1 MKRKIYG
8 AYGSNINLQQM
19 AYRCPNATPLTT
31 GTLKGYEL
39 TFRRGGYA
47 NIEPKDGARVPLLL
61 WEISDKC
68 EHSLDRYEGY
78 PTFYTKQTVEVET
91 DSGVFETMVYV
102 MTDES
107 RGGYQLP
114 RTEYYYGIRDGY
126 MDNHMPL
133 AELTTALEKCKNE
146 VFGDE

>member
-1 MKRKIYG
+1 MARKIYG
-8 AYGSNINLQQM
+8 AYGSNINLRQM
-19 AYRCPNATPLTT
+19 AYRCPNAKVIGQGILNDY
-31 GTLKGYEL
+31 KL

-47 NIEPKDGARVPLLL
+47 NIEPKKGASVPILF
-61 WEISDKC
+61 WEITQNC

-78 PTFYTKQTVEVET
+78 PTFYTKQTVAVENEN
-91 DSGVFETMVYV
+91 GVFETMVYV

-114 RTEYYYGIRDGY
+114 RVEYYYGIRDGY

-133 AELTTALEKCKNE
+133 AELTKALEKCKSE